1 MALRIEPL
9 TEFFGAS
16 VSGFDAREPLSA
28 ETQEEISAA
37 FEDFSVLVFHD
48 QPLTD
53 EQQITFS
60 KYFGPLEE
68 TLPGLVGSG
77 SKIVRVSNMLA
88 DGSLKEP
95 GSHLALFGAANLM
108 WHSDSTFKAAP
119 AKGSILSA
127 RQIVK
132 QGGDTEYAS
141 GRAAYDS
148 LSADMKQRLDG
159 LVAIHSIATSRRKVD
174 PNAVSAEQETA
185 LPPVPQALVRP
196 NPVNSRKA
204 LVLGSHIGAIVGM
217 ADDEAMALIDE
228 LTEIATQDT
237 FTYRH
242 VWRPNDVVMWDN
254 RAVLH
259 RGRPYDE
266 ANERRLMVRTTL
278 AGDGP
283 TAVDG
288 RVIV

>member
-28 ETQEEISAA
+28 ETQAEISAA

-60 KYFGPLEE
+60 EYFGPLEE

>member
-108 WHSDSTFKAAP
+108 WYSDSTFKAAP
-119 AKGSILSA
+119 AKGSDI
-127 RQIVK
+127 
-132 QGGDTEYAS
+132 
-141 GRAAYDS
+141 
-148 LSADMKQRLDG
+148 
-159 LVAIHSIATSRRKVD
+159 RRC
-174 PNAVSAEQETA
+174 
-185 LPPVPQALVRP
+185 
-196 NPVNSRKA
+196 
-204 LVLGSHIGAIVGM
+204 
-217 ADDEAMALIDE
+217 
-228 LTEIATQDT
+228 
-237 FTYRH
+237 
-242 VWRPNDVVMWDN
+242 
-254 RAVLH
+254 
-259 RGRPYDE
+259 
-266 ANERRLMVRTTL
+266 
-278 AGDGP
+278 
-283 TAVDG
+283 
-288 RVIV
+288 